1 MNGAGSSA
9 AFAAIETRSADL
21 TRSMGACGTSISQV
35 AADDLCQTEVTRPFT
50 PEAREAAIA
59 RAGAAMEAAYA
70 VYLRTWNEADLD
82 RAYAHL
88 NQMRSLVKGRSAET
102 VRRME
107 QERGIA

>member
-1 MNGAGSSA
+1 
-9 AFAAIETRSADL
+9 
-21 TRSMGACGTSISQV
+21 
-35 AADDLCQTEVTRPFT
+35 
-50 PEAREAAIA
+50 
-59 RAGAAMEAAYA
+59 MEAAYA